1 MTLEQAAERVGRKWQ
16 AITTDPEVKG
26 FDFASLIAIL
36 IQLLPMLLPLLEMCS
51 PDEEKVIVRAR
62 LWANAMDDRQLWW
75 RLRLRER
82 ITLRWFLRRSAR
94 LIRTGANDI
103 EDLEPIEEELQL
115 ALIKAVA
122 DATPEEITS
131 VRAA

>member
-1 MTLEQAAERVGRKWQ
+1 MTLEQAAERVARKWQ
-16 AITTDPEVKG
+16 AIPTDPEVKG

-51 PDEEKVIVRAR
+51 PDEEKVIIRAR